1 MQINSMGDPNMK
13 LTEGYV
19 LRNIKG
25 NKYLLP
31 IGQNVALHRRGIQL
45 NDTGVFLWK
54 GLQQGYNEK
63 ELLSLLIEHYHADS
77 TAAPILES
85 DINIFIKQLI
95 SLNILTS
102 DVLIAPC
109 KHYFNIA
116 NIMIAYN
123 GPDNLLKPSLLDFSC
138 KEAPVDQHWTINTT
152 PPFNLP
158 NGDLLIKTNEVEIFR
173 SNEEYT
179 ITFFPIS
186 QLLRTTISLDGT
198 HACFYCIPTL
208 NDSLSEQL
216 FHAFRFVYL
225 IYAQMKGCF
234 ALHSSSI
241 LYNGKAWLF
250 SGASKTGKSTH
261 TNLWNTQFQTPFI
274 NGDLNLIRIHNN
286 QALIYGL
293 PWCGT
298 SDIYSTKAYPLGGIT
313 ILKQHITNT
322 IENLSEPEK
331 QLMLLQRLISPT
343 WTEEMLDFNI
353 HFTNQLSVLVP
364 IFHLLCTKDPSAV
377 ALMKQEIDNI
387 SLK

>member
-1 MQINSMGDPNMK
+1 MK

-25 NKYLLP
+25 NNYLLP
-31 IGQNVALHRRGIQL
+31 IGQNVALHCRGIQL
-45 NDTGVFLWK
+45 NDTGLFLWK
-54 GLQQGYNEK
+54 ALQQGYNQK
-63 ELLSLLIEHYHADS
+63 ELLSLLIEHYQ
-77 TAAPILES
+77 AASQDIPTLES
-85 DINIFIKQLI
+85 DIDIFIKQL
-95 SLNILTS
+95 SAHNILTT
-102 DVLIAPC
+102 DVPTDSC
-109 KHYFNIA
+109 NHYFNIG
-116 NIMIAYN
+116 NIIIAYH
-123 GPDNLLKPSLLDFSC
+123 GPDVLLKPSLFDFSC
-138 KEAPVDQHWTINTT
+138 KEAPIDQHWTINTT

-158 NGDLLIKTNEVEIFR
+158 HGDLIIKTNEVEIFR

-186 QLLRTTISLDGT
+186 QLLRVTVSLDGT
-198 HACFYCIPTL
+198 HACFYCIPPL
-208 NDSLSEQL
+208 HDSLPEQL

-261 TNLWNTQFQTPFI
+261 TSLWNTQFQTPFI

-286 QALIYGL
+286 QAFIYGL

-298 SDIYSTKAYPLGGIT
+298 SDVYSSRSYPLGGIT
-313 ILKQHITNT
+313 LLKQHITNT
-322 IENLSEPEK
+322 IQDLNEPQK
-331 QLMLLQRLISPT
+331 QLMLLHRLISPT

-353 HFTNQLSVLVP
+353 HFTNELSTLVP
-364 IFHLLCTKDPSAV
+364 IFHLLCTKDPSAAV
-377 ALMKQEIDNI
+377 VMKQHIDNI
-387 SLK
+387 SLE